1 MHDKKTAT
9 LAGGRPRPEA
19 LGYIDCPTCG
29 TAGGMRVSH
38 DKNGHPF
45 GFCTATC
52 RQQLR
57 VGPDAER
64 VGQFVKRYPFAA
76 AGATAEPV
84 PATEPTRYEKQREI
98 AKEAAAPVAAPAAR
112 KRSGLADAMHF
123 LAGGAA

>member
-1 MHDKKTAT
+1 MS
-9 LAGGRPRPEA
+9 GPV

-29 TAGGMRVSH
+29 TSGGMRISH

-64 VGQFVKRYPFAA
+64 VAAFVKRYPFAA
-76 AGATAEPV
+76 G
-84 PATEPTRYEKQREI
+84 
-98 AKEAAAPVAAPAAR
+98 EAAAPAAAPVPVPVAAAAPAAAPVPAPAR

>member
-1 MHDKKTAT
+1 MSDKPT
-9 LAGGRPRPEA
+9 

-29 TAGGMRVSH
+29 TVGGVRITH

-45 GFCTATC
+45 GFCTAEC

-57 VGPDAER
+57 IGPDADR
-64 VGQFVKRYPFAA
+64 VAKFVKRYPWA
-76 AGATAEPV
+76 AGGAPAVEPV
-84 PATEPTRYEKQREI
+84 PAPVTAAAP
-98 AKEAAAPVAAPAAR
+98 AAAPVPAPAR

>member
-1 MHDKKTAT
+1 MS
-9 LAGGRPRPEA
+9 GPV

-29 TAGGMRVSH
+29 TTGGMRISH

-76 AGATAEPV
+76 G
-84 PATEPTRYEKQREI
+84 
-98 AKEAAAPVAAPAAR
+98 EAAAPAAAPEPVPVPVAAAPAVGVAPSP
-112 KRSGLADAMHF
+112 KAKLKHDLQEAMRF

>member
-1 MHDKKTAT
+1 MS
-9 LAGGRPRPEA
+9 GPV

-29 TAGGMRVSH
+29 TVGGMRVTH

-64 VGQFVKRYPFAA
+64 VAHFVKRHPFAA
-76 AGATAEPV
+76 G
-84 PATEPTRYEKQREI
+84 
-98 AKEAAAPVAAPAAR
+98 EAAAPVAAPAPVAAAPAPAPAPVPAR
-112 KRSGLADAMHF
+112 KRSSMADALQF